1 MVGICWVANHKPK
14 SGQQLS
20 TFLKGKK
27 METKVKSNINYE
39 TVQKAVAKNAKEK
52 MQLIIFLYKTWAK
65 ESDRLASLPENP
77 FGATGFT
84 VGKFIAEWSKT
95 LEYEH
100 QKALAVSFKKRIEEM
115 HRVALKG
122 IDINK
127 ILDTKMLAENAL
139 LKTPAVKPA
148 KVGTVNA
155 LFNTKEFKALPADV
169 RKAIKASVK

>member
-1 MVGICWVANHKPK
+1 M
-14 SGQQLS
+14 
-20 TFLKGKK
+20 
-27 METKVKSNINYE
+27 KSNINYAI
-39 TVQKAVAKNAKEK
+39 VQQAVAKNAKEK

-65 ESDRLASLPENP
+65 ESDRLASLAENP
-77 FGATGFT
+77 YGATGFT
-84 VGKFIAEWSKT
+84 AGKFVKEWAST
-95 LEYEH
+95 LEYAH

-139 LKTPAVKPA
+139 LKTPAVKVASKPA
-148 KVGTVNA
+148 KVGSVNA
-155 LFNTKEFKALPADV
+155 LWNTKEFKALPADV

>member
-1 MVGICWVANHKPK
+1 M
-14 SGQQLS
+14 
-20 TFLKGKK
+20 
-27 METKVKSNINYE
+27 KSNINYA
-39 TVQKAVAKNAKEK
+39 TVQQAVAKNAKEK
-52 MQLIIFLYKTWAK
+52 MVLIIFLYKTWAK

-84 VGKFIAEWSKT
+84 VGKFIVEWSKT
-95 LEYEH
+95 LEYGH

-139 LKTPAVKPA
+139 IKTPVKVASKPA
-148 KVGTVNA
+148 KVGSVNA
-155 LFNTKEFKALPADV
+155 LWNTAEFKALPADV